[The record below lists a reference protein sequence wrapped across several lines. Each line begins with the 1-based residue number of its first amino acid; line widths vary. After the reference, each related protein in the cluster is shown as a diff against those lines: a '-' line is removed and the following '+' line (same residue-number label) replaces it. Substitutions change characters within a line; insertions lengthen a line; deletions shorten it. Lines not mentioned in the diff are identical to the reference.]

1 MGSDA
6 VTRCVLSCSV
16 TSSEKVDKAQRYAD
30 FTLLSI
36 PYPGRG
42 SFQGPVRGQA
52 SQDWGSEGH
61 LAGPGHLGAQVPW
74 SSLVAYTVAQCRT
87 VWFPVHGS
95 QLRVGH
101 CHGRGLPWEGPR
113 DGVWTH
119 THPAAPLSEFLHRA
133 SPRFSQASWKS
144 VRLSSGSCRIR

>member
-1 MGSDA
+1 MGCDA

-42 SFQGPVRGQA
+42 SFQGLVRGQA
-52 SQDWGSEGH
+52 SQDWGSRGH
-61 LAGPGHLGAQVPW
+61 LQALATQVPW
-74 SSLVAYTVAQCRT
+74 SSPVACTAAQCGT
-87 VWFPVHGS
+87 VWFPVLGP

-101 CHGRGLPWEGPR
+101 CPGTGLPWEGPR
-113 DGVWTH
+113 DGVQTQ
-119 THPAAPLSEFLHRA
+119 TQPPAALIESFTVPVPGFLKHH
-133 SPRFSQASWKS
+133 WKL